1 MVGGVQVLK
10 RRLGSNQSKA
20 GHGTMAEERAA
31 LNADLERVLRGQR
44 PRLYGEPPSHVGQFA
59 QMAPSKRYN
68 KLLRLKK

>member
-1 MVGGVQVLK
+1 VLK

-31 LNADLERVLRGQR
+31 LNADLEKVLRGRR
-44 PRLYGEPPSHVGQFA
+44 PRMYGEPPSHLGQFA
-59 QMAPSKRYN
+59 PMAPSKRYD